1 MHLLFSTFLL
11 ALTFSLQA
19 NTSFTT
25 QIHDIDLGN
34 SPEDETL
41 IFLSN
46 GKVSKLTHTNN
57 DTLMA
62 LETARDQ
69 SSWVNIT
76 LDKNRNIIALSSSDM
91 IGTSEPFLN
100 RNHFKSLGTFKPTV
114 IESMTRAREIFDEA
128 RYNPKESQCY
138 NRAHVWSY
146 EWRVNHNILTSKIW
160 LFFTRKY
167 IRKYN
172 FDWWFHVAPMLHV
185 NIGGRMMER
194 VADIKYARAPLR
206 IKQWTDIFLRNDAE
220 CPLVENYS
228 DGADYPESRWCY
240 IMKSSMYYY
249 QPVDLEANEKYGTD
263 RSSWNEEEVR
273 GSYLEAFD
281 IQI

>member
-1 MHLLFSTFLL
+1 MHLLFSISLL
-11 ALTFSLQA
+11 ALSFSIKA

-25 QIHDIDLGN
+25 QIHDIDRGD
-34 SPEDETL
+34 SPDDETL

-46 GKVSKLTHTNN
+46 GKVSKLSLEDH
-57 DTLMA
+57 DSLLA
-62 LETARDQ
+62 LEEAKERG
-69 SSWVNIT
+69 SWVNLT
-76 LDKNRNIIALSSSDM
+76 LDESRKIIALSSSK
-91 IGTSEPFLN
+91 ITEIPEQFVE
-100 RNHFKSLGTFKPTV
+100 RNHLKSLTVFKPTV
-114 IESMTRAREIFDEA
+114 IESMTKAREIFNDA

-146 EWRVNHNILTSKIW
+146 EWRMNYNLVTSKVW

-172 FDWWFHVAPMLHV
+172 FDWWFHVAPMFHV
-185 NIGGRMMER
+185 NIGDRMMER

-220 CPLVENYS
+220 CPLVESYS
-228 DGADYPESRWCY
+228 EGADYPESRWCY

-249 QPVDLEANEKYGTD
+249 QPVDLEAKEKYGTD
-263 RSSWNEEEVR
+263 RSSWNEEEIK

>member
-1 MHLLFSTFLL
+1 MHLLLSFFFL
-11 ALTFSLQA
+11 AFSLSLKA
-19 NTSFTT
+19 ETSFTT
-25 QIHDIDLGN
+25 QIYNIDLGD
-34 SPEDETL
+34 SPEDDAL
-41 IFLSN
+41 VFLSN
-46 GKVSKLTHTNN
+46 GKVSKLHQQ
-57 DTLMA
+57 DQGSLMA
-62 LETARDQ
+62 LMEAKDRK
-69 SSWVNIT
+69 SWVNIT
-76 LDKNRNIIALSSSDM
+76 LDETRQIIALSSSDKADSPQF
-91 IGTSEPFLN
+91 IES
-100 RNHFKSLGTFKPTV
+100 NHFKGFRVFKPTV
-114 IESMTRAREIFDEA
+114 IESMTKARTIFNDA

-146 EWRVNHNILTSKIW
+146 EWRMNHNLMTSKIW

-172 FDWWFHVAPMLHV
+172 FDWWFHVAPMFHV
-185 NIGGRMMER
+185 NMGNRMMER
-194 VADIKYARAPLR
+194 VADVKYARAPLQ

-240 IMKSSMYYY
+240 TMKSNMYYY
-249 QPVDLEANEKYGTD
+249 QPADLEAKEKYGTD
-263 RSSWNEEEVR
+263 RNSWNEEEVK